1 MILSLSEGKV
11 KVGCWLFGGSVVK
24 SQLHPKVPKLF
35 SPHTIWTGVV
45 HTKFQLIWTRNEEV
59 QKYPRRWLYHY
70 LRKNVK
76 VGCWLV
82 GCSVVKSQLLPS
94 VPKLKPRDI
103 IWTGV
108 VE

>member
-59 QKYPRRWLYHY
+59 QMGPQTKPSHY
-70 LRKNVK
+70 FREK
-76 VGCWLV
+76 
-82 GCSVVKSQLLPS
+82 
-94 VPKLKPRDI
+94 
-103 IWTGV
+103 
-108 VE
+108 

>member
-1 MILSLSEGKV
+1 M
-11 KVGCWLFGGSVVK
+11 VK
-24 SQLHPKVPKLF
+24 SQLHPKVLKLK
-35 SPHTIWTGVV
+35 SSDIIWTGVV